1 VGGYLSGRYRTRNR
15 GTVESACRID
25 LRFLRAKGAFRDG
38 AVSAG
43 SLRWSRH
50 GEETGSVGY
59 TVDLTSPD
67 SRQFV
72 VSFTYRGEAKR
83 TVIALEAVPMR
94 FGGHRLYARCPL
106 SGRRCE
112 VLPIVGGVIA
122 CRQVHRLAYASQ
134 SLDRL
139 GRLREKAERCEAKVR
154 RKRRR
159 GHNRERLVSLWIE
172 SQALF
177 ESALEFEAARRFPEY
192 IDWGRLA

>member
-1 VGGYLSGRYRTRNR
+1 MGGYLSGRYRTRNR

-25 LRFLRAKGAFRDG
+25 LRFLRAQGAFREG
-38 AVSAG
+38 SVSAG
-43 SLRWSRH
+43 GLRWLRH

-59 TVDLTSPD
+59 TADLASLDSPKL
-67 SRQFV
+67 V

-112 VLPIVGGVIA
+112 VLPIVGGVVA
-122 CRQVHRLAYASQ
+122 CRQVHRLSYASQ

-139 GRLREKAERCEAKVR
+139 GRLREKAERCETQL
-154 RKRRR
+154 RKLRRR
-159 GHNRERLVSLWIE
+159 GANRQRLCEAWIDADMAFD
-172 SQALF
+172 QAISH
-177 ESALEFEAARRFPEY
+177 EALRRF
-192 IDWGRLA
+192 GCLF

>member
-1 VGGYLSGRYRTRNR
+1 MGGYLSGRYRTRNR

-122 CRQVHRLAYASQ
+122 CRQVHRLSYASQ

-139 GRLREKAERCEAKVR
+139 GRLREKAERCEKRLRTRPRRGANRQRLRHAWIDADMAFDQMLSAEMVR
-154 RKRRR
+154 RF
-159 GHNRERLVSLWIE
+159 GIL
-172 SQALF
+172 
-177 ESALEFEAARRFPEY
+177 
-192 IDWGRLA
+192 G

>member
-1 VGGYLSGRYRTRNR
+1 MSGRHRTRNR

-25 LRFLRAKGAFRDG
+25 LRLLRRKGPLVDG
-38 AVSAG
+38 TIATG
-43 SLRWSRH
+43 GLRWIRQ

-59 TVDLTSPD
+59 TADLTSSD
-67 SRQFV
+67 SRQLV
-72 VSFTYRGEAKR
+72 VSFTYRGEARR

-94 FGGHRLYARCPL
+94 FGGYRLYARCPL

-122 CRQVHRLAYASQ
+122 CRQVHRLSYASQ

-139 GRLREKAERCEAKVR
+139 GRLREKAERCETQL

-159 GHNRERLVSLWIE
+159 RGANRLRLRDAWI
-172 SQALF
+172 
-177 ESALEFEAARRFPEY
+177 SAEMVFDQMLSAEMIRRFG
-192 IDWGRLA
+192 IAG

>member
-1 VGGYLSGRYRTRNR
+1 MGGYLSGRYRTRNR

-25 LRFLRAKGAFRDG
+25 LRFLKAKGAFRDG

-59 TVDLTSPD
+59 TVDLTSPN
-67 SRQFV
+67 SRQLV
-72 VSFTYRGEAKR
+72 VTFTFRGEARR
-83 TVIALEAVPMR
+83 TVIPLEAVPMR

-122 CRQVHRLAYASQ
+122 CRQVHRLTYATQ
-134 SLDRL
+134 SEDWL
-139 GRLREKAERCEAKVR
+139 GRLGSRANRLEQTL

-159 GHNRERLVSLWIE
+159 RGVNRERMLGAWTEASIAFE
-172 SQALF
+172 QAVDR
-177 ESALEFEAARRFPEY
+177 EAFRRF
-192 IDWGRLA
+192 GTVF

>member
-1 VGGYLSGRYRTRNR
+1 MGGYLSGRCRTRNR
-15 GTVESACRID
+15 GTVESVCRID
-25 LRFLRAKGAFRDG
+25 LRYLRAKGAFRDG

-67 SRQFV
+67 SRQLV

-83 TVIALEAVPMR
+83 TVLILEAVPMR
-94 FGGHRLYARCPL
+94 FGGHRLYARCPV

-112 VLPIVGGVIA
+112 VLPIVGGVVA
-122 CRQVHRLAYASQ
+122 CRQVHRLTYATQ
-134 SLDRL
+134 SEDWL
-139 GRLREKAERCEAKVR
+139 GRLGSRANRLEEAL

-159 GHNRERLVSLWIE
+159 RGAKRERMFNAWSNASAAFE
-172 SQALF
+172 QAVDR
-177 ESALEFEAARRFPEY
+177 EALRRF
-192 IDWGRLA
+192 GAVF

>member
-1 VGGYLSGRYRTRNR
+1 MGGYLSGRQRTRNR
-15 GTVESACRID
+15 GTVESVCRID
-25 LRFLRAKGAFRDG
+25 LRLLRAQGAFRDG
-38 AVSAG
+38 CVSAG

-67 SRQFV
+67 SRQLV

-94 FGGHRLYARCPL
+94 YGGNRLYARCPL

-122 CRQVHRLAYASQ
+122 CRQVHRLSYASQ

-139 GRLREKAERCEAKVR
+139 GRLREKAERCETQL

-159 GHNRERLVSLWIE
+159 RGANRLRLRDAWINAE
-172 SQALF
+172 MAFDQML
-177 ESALEFEAARRFPEY
+177 SAEAMRRF
-192 IDWGRLA
+192 GSVF

>member
-1 VGGYLSGRYRTRNR
+1 MGGYLSGRYRTRNR

-25 LRFLRAKGAFRDG
+25 LRYLRAKGAFRDG

-67 SRQFV
+67 SRQLV
-72 VSFTYRGEAKR
+72 VTFTFRGEAMR
-83 TVIALEAVPMR
+83 TVIPLEAVPMR
-94 FGGHRLYARCPL
+94 FGGHRLYARCPV

-112 VLPIVGGVIA
+112 VLPIVGGVVA
-122 CRQVHRLAYASQ
+122 CRQVHRLTYATQ
-134 SLDRL
+134 SEDWL
-139 GRLREKAERCEAKVR
+139 GRLGSRANRLETAM

-159 GHNRERLVSLWIE
+159 RGANRERMLDAWTEASMAFE
-172 SQALF
+172 QAVDR
-177 ESALEFEAARRFPEY
+177 EALRRF
-192 IDWGRLA
+192 GTVF